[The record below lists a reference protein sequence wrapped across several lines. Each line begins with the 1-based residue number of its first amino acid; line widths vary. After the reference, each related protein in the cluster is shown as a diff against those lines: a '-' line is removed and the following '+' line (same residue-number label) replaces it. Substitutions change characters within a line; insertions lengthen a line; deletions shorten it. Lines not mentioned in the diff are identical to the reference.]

1 MNVKLLVDGG
11 AMKPGPALSQK
22 LGPAGIPIN
31 NVISQINEATASFKG
46 MQVPVELEIDLG
58 TKTFEIQVFSPPI
71 SGLLKKEAGVEK
83 GSGLQSQV
91 KAANLSIEQIISVAK
106 AKMAN
111 LLCNDLKAAVK
122 ITLGSCVSLGFLVEN
137 MPAVEVDKLV
147 EEGKYDKEIEEE
159 LTETSEEKRK
169 ELDLYFTELK
179 VEQDKILKE
188 QAAAEEEKKK

>member
-31 NVISQINEATASFKG
+31 DVIAKVNEATASFKG
-46 MQVPVELEIDLG
+46 IQVPVEIEVDLS
-58 TKTFEIQVFSPPI
+58 TKTFEVEVFSPPI

-83 GSGLQSQV
+83 GSGLQNEAQ
-91 KAANLSIEQIISVAK
+91 AANLSIEQIISVAK
-106 AKMAN
+106 AKMGN

-137 MPAVEVDKLV
+137 LPAVQVNKLV
-147 EEGKYDKEIEEE
+147 EEGKYDKEIEGEI
-159 LTETSEEKRK
+159 TETPEEKRK
-169 ELDLYFTELK
+169 ELDSYFEDIK

-188 QAAAEEEKKK
+188 KAAEAEAKKK